1 MSGIPFKLTECA
13 QECGAECGTRLTS
26 CPVYGQ
32 LPPELQEQCQVK
44 THLLLYLHSVPLEE
58 LGMPQFF
65 TKLNRG
71 LKSLKNRNLIY
82 MVDDEIFIHIL
93 ANPEDIRDY
102 YIPIEPCLFGS
113 VESLMDKVEKRL
125 VNFVEELATVEDNV
139 SRLKVILDIVDRL
152 VVVDDGTGKRINPID
167 LRKKKEATA
176 QIAEP
181 APVKQSKGRS
191 FVAMLNRH
199 GSSGEK
205 MVISPI
211 QYSALRY
218 ALKRKLLG
226 MGILEPVMRDTNI
239 EDISC
244 SGVGNIFV
252 EHKTF
257 GGLRTGISFDTEVE
271 LDKYVIQLADS
282 IKHPVTFR
290 NPVVDAT
297 LQDGSRI
304 NLVYGSDVSKR
315 GSNFTIR
322 KFSGTPISILELVSF
337 GSLSFEMAAYLSI
350 MFQENM
356 NCFISG
362 ETASGKTTLMN
373 ALTTFISPE
382 SKIVSIEDTP
392 ELQVPHPNWIRGCT
406 REGGKNAEASGV
418 TMFDL
423 LRAALRQR
431 PNYIIIGEIR
441 GAEGAIA
448 FQAMQTGHACMSTF
462 HASTVTK
469 LIQRLTG
476 NPINIP
482 KSYVDNLN
490 LVVIAQQV
498 RLPNGSQARRVT
510 SINEIVSYDS
520 INDAFSFMEVFR
532 WKPIDDS
539 FDARGVN
546 QSYLLEEKVAS
557 RRGIPYEK
565 RNQIYSLLKQR
576 AEVLKRIQEQKL
588 SGFFELYAVL
598 SKAYR
603 EGYFR

>member
-1 MSGIPFKLTECA
+1 MAGLPFELKECSH
-13 QECGAECGTRLTS
+13 ECGAECGVNITS
-26 CPVYGQ
+26 CPVYAE
-32 LPPELQEQCQVK
+32 LPPELQQVCQ
-44 THLLLYLHSVPLEE
+44 TQAHLLLYLHSLPLDQ
-58 LGMPQFF
+58 LGMPQYYQ
-65 TKLNRG
+65 KLGRN
-71 LKSLKNRNLIY
+71 LKNIKNRNLIY
-82 MVDDEIFIHIL
+82 QANDEIFIHIL
-93 ANPEDIRDY
+93 ANTEDIRDY
-102 YIPIEPCLFGS
+102 YIPIEPCLFGG
-113 VESLMDKVEKRL
+113 VDTLMDKIEKRL
-125 VNFVEELATVEDNV
+125 VDFVEELDSVNDTPGRVQ
-139 SRLKVILDIVDRL
+139 VILKIVDKL
-152 VVVDDGTGKRINPID
+152 VIVNDGKRMKPPAVAGEG
-167 LRKKKEATA
+167 KGEAA
-176 QIAEP
+176 ASQNG
-181 APVKQSKGRS
+181 QSR
-191 FVAMLNRH
+191 V
-199 GSSGEK
+199 GSRGLTSLLSRGNGGDK
-205 MVISPI
+205 LVISPI
-211 QYSALRY
+211 QYTALRY
-218 ALKRKLLG
+218 SLKRKLLG
-226 MGILEPVMRDTNI
+226 MGILEPVIKDPNI

-244 SGVGNIFV
+244 SGVGNVFV
-252 EHKTF
+252 EHKVF
-257 GGLRTGISFDTEVE
+257 GGLRTGIYFDSEDV

-297 LQDGSRI
+297 LPDGSRI
-304 NLVYGSDVSKR
+304 NLIYGTDVSKR

-322 KFSGTPISILELVSF
+322 KFSGVPISILELVQF
-337 GSLSFEMAAYLSI
+337 GSISYEMAAYLSI

-373 ALTTFISPE
+373 ALATFIAPE

-406 REGGKNAEASGV
+406 RETGKNAEASGV
-418 TMFDL
+418 SMFDL

-462 HASTVTK
+462 HASSVTK

-476 NPINIP
+476 NPINVP

-498 RLPNGSQARRVT
+498 RLPNGSLARRVT
-510 SINEIVSYDS
+510 SINEIVGYDS
-520 INDAFSFMEVFR
+520 VNDAFSFMEVFR
-532 WKPIDDS
+532 WKPIDDT
-539 FDARGVN
+539 FDARGVS

-565 RNQIYSLLKQR
+565 RTQIYSLLKQR
-576 AEVLKRIQEQKL
+576 AEVLRRIQDQKL
-588 SGFFELYAVL
+588 SGFFELYNTI

>member
-1 MSGIPFKLTECA
+1 MSGLPFKLKQCS
-13 QECGAECGTRLTS
+13 QECGAECGVNITNCS
-26 CPVYGQ
+26 VYGE
-32 LPPELQEQCQVK
+32 LPSELQELCQTR
-44 THLLLYLHSVPLEE
+44 THLLLYLHSLPLDEI
-58 LGMPQFF
+58 GMPQYYQ
-65 TKLNRG
+65 KINRG
-71 LKSLKNRNLIY
+71 LKGLKNRNLIY
-82 MVDDEIFIHIL
+82 MVDDEIFIHVL
-93 ANPEDIRDY
+93 ANTEDIRDY
-102 YIPIEPCLFGS
+102 YIPIEPCLFGG
-113 VESLMDKVEKRL
+113 VDEIIDKIEKRL
-125 VNFVEELATVEDNV
+125 VNFVEELDTVNDNV
-139 SRLKVILDIVDRL
+139 GRLNVILKIVDKL
-152 VVVDDGTGKRINPID
+152 VTINDGKGKKPV
-167 LRKKKEATA
+167 
-176 QIAEP
+176 P
-181 APVKQSKGRS
+181 AVEESKGENNGKGKKTNSIFGNRS
-191 FVAMLNRH
+191 LVSLLSRN
-199 GSSGEK
+199 SDGEK
-205 MVISPI
+205 IMVSPI
-211 QYSALRY
+211 QYTALRY

-226 MGILEPVMRDTNI
+226 MGVLEPVIRDPNI

-252 EHKTF
+252 EHKMF
-257 GGLRTGISFDTEVE
+257 GGLRTAISFDTETE
-271 LDKYVIQLADS
+271 LDKYVVQLADG

-297 LQDGSRI
+297 LADGSRI
-304 NLVYGSDVSKR
+304 NLVYGNDVSKR

-322 KFSGTPISILELVSF
+322 KFSGVPISILELVQF
-337 GSLSFEMAAYLSI
+337 GSLSYEMAAYLSI

-373 ALTTFISPE
+373 ALATFISPE

-406 REGGKNAEASGV
+406 REGAKNTESSGV

-476 NPINIP
+476 NPISIP

-498 RLPNGSQARRVT
+498 RLPNGSLARRVT
-510 SINEIVSYDS
+510 SINEIVGYDS

-532 WKPIDDS
+532 WKPVDDS
-539 FDARGVN
+539 FDARGAN
-546 QSYLLEEKVAS
+546 QSHLLEEKVAT

-576 AEVLKRIQEQKL
+576 AEVLRRIHEQKIT
-588 SGFFELYAVL
+588 GFFELYAVL

>member
-1 MSGIPFKLTECA
+1 MSGMPFKIKDCSH
-13 QECGAECGTRLTS
+13 ECGAECGDSLTA
-26 CPVYGQ
+26 CPTYGE
-32 LPPELQEQCQVK
+32 LPQPLQEVCQSK
-44 THLLLYLHSVPLEE
+44 LFLLQYLHGIPLSET
-58 LGMPQFF
+58 GMPQYSQ
-65 TKLNRG
+65 KINRTM
-71 LKSLKNRNLIY
+71 KNIKNRNLIY
-82 MVDDEIFIHIL
+82 QADDEIFIHIL
-93 ANPEDIRDY
+93 ANTEDIRDF
-102 YIPIEPCLFGS
+102 YIPIEPCLFGNIDA
-113 VESLMDKVEKRL
+113 LMEKVEHRL
-125 VNFVEELATVEDNV
+125 VDFVDELDGVNDAAARVQ
-139 SRLKVILDIVDRL
+139 VILKIVDKL
-152 VVVDDGTGKRINPID
+152 VSVKKGRVFHASSSEENSETAAGAENVG
-167 LRKKKEATA
+167 KKKG
-176 QIAEP
+176 
-181 APVKQSKGRS
+181 GRS
-191 FVAMLNRH
+191 LVSLLSRNN
-199 GSSGEK
+199 GNGK
-205 MVISPI
+205 ISI
-211 QYSALRY
+211 DTVQYQALRY
-218 ALKRKLLG
+218 AIKRKLLG
-226 MGILEPVMRDTNI
+226 MGVLDPVIRDPNI

-257 GGLRTGISFDTEVE
+257 GGLRTGICFDNEAE
-271 LDKYVIQLADS
+271 LDKYVVQLADG

-304 NLVYGSDVSKR
+304 NLVYGSEISKR

-322 KFSGTPISILELVSF
+322 KFSGVPISILELV
-337 GSLSFEMAAYLSI
+337 GWNSLSFEMAAYLSI

-406 REGGKNAEASGV
+406 REGGKSAEASGV

-423 LRAALRQR
+423 LKAALRQR

-476 NPINIP
+476 NPISIP
-482 KSYVDNLN
+482 KTYVDNLN

-498 RLPNGSQARRVT
+498 RLPNGSLARRVT
-510 SINEIVSYDS
+510 SINEIVGYDS
-520 INDAFSFMEVFR
+520 VNDAFSFMEVFR
-532 WKPIDDS
+532 WKPVDDS

-546 QSYLLEEKVAS
+546 QSYLLEEKVAT

-565 RNQIYSLLKQR
+565 RQQVYSLLKQR
-576 AEVLKRIQEQKL
+576 AEVLRRIQEQKIT
-588 SGFFELYAVL
+588 GFWELYSTL